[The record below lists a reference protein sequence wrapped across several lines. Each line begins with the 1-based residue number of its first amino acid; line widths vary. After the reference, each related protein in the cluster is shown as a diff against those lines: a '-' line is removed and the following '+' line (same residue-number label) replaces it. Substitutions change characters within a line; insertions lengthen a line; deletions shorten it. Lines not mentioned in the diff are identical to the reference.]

1 MQELSYIN
9 IFVIGAVL
17 LGAALISSCDYLSGQ
32 DEQLPVDEETYIRLI
47 VEFQLVNGY
56 YNNFSSEADTLA
68 PPDSLR
74 KAILAKHDVSWDE
87 FQQSHDV
94 YKTEAEKQ
102 KERIIKA
109 IELLRSEAEQPV
121 MDNQPNQK

>member
-1 MQELSYIN
+1 M
-9 IFVIGAVL
+9 
-17 LGAALISSCDYLSGQ
+17 
-32 DEQLPVDEETYIRLI
+32 DEETYIRLI

-94 YKTEAEKQ
+94 
-102 KERIIKA
+102 
-109 IELLRSEAEQPV
+109 
-121 MDNQPNQK
+121 